1 MYRVFAN
8 SLKLQNSLG
17 SPPSFRAI
25 SNHLRA
31 YFNTLY
37 MEFVMPSETPAVVK
51 QSRPAA
57 YEKNLATQL
66 HFTRREISRKIRL
79 TTIAE
84 TNMSQIAAQDLAKR

>member
-1 MYRVFAN
+1 
-8 SLKLQNSLG
+8 
-17 SPPSFRAI
+17 
-25 SNHLRA
+25 
-31 YFNTLY
+31 
-37 MEFVMPSETPAVVK
+37 MPSETPAVVK

-66 HFTRREISRKIRL
+66 HFTRRDISRKIRL